1 MFLPV
6 LNWGQGPLN
15 LGKIACGLANWE
27 NSVKRN
33 KKRDMHNL
41 IMFKCKFDQRTL
53 MAASTITACLTRA
66 YAIIFGSYKYE
77 LTRAQARISSQLIGF
92 IT

>member
-1 MFLPV
+1 MGCSGLKPGTFLPAG
-6 LNWGQGPLN
+6 NWGQGPLN

-33 KKRDMHNL
+33 KTHDTHNL

-53 MAASTITACLTRA
+53 KLVKFDPVPEAVYTH
-66 YAIIFGSYKYE
+66 
-77 LTRAQARISSQLIGF
+77 
-92 IT
+92 